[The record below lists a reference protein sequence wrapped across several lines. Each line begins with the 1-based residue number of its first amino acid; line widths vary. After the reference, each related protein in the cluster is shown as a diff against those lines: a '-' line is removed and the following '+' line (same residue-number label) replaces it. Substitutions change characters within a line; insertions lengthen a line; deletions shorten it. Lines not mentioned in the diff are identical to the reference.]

1 MDLEALSAS
10 KPLLPLESAI
20 HLQLIPALIGQNPP
34 GDFIWELK
42 ALPAH
47 LEGLG
52 MTIPM
57 TSSSQIHM
65 VSKLISAPLVEWVVH
80 QDHQLSGCV

>member
-20 HLQLIPALIGQNPP
+20 HLQLIPALMGQNPP

-42 ALPAH
+42 AL
-47 LEGLG
+47 LL
-52 MTIPM
+52 T
-57 TSSSQIHM
+57 
-65 VSKLISAPLVEWVVH
+65 
-80 QDHQLSGCV
+80 